1 MGGQMAQAMW
11 SLGTEVAPPPQSVLV
26 KKIQNFT
33 DDQVFEGSVALQS
46 FYLLLSYPPC

>member
-1 MGGQMAQAMW
+1 MMGQMAQAMW

-33 DDQVFEGSVALQS
+33 DDQVFEGSVALHS
-46 FYLLLSYPPC
+46 FYLLVSYPPC